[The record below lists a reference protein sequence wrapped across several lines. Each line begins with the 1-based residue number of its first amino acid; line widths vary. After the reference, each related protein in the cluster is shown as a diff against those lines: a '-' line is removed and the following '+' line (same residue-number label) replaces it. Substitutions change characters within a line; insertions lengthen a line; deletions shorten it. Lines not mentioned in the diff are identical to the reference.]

1 MSTHEVPS
9 SAEEGVQANSLLASI
24 AGGIRIPERSES
36 ERRGWLV
43 AWLVALILHAVLLLG
58 VVWLRVPVAA
68 SPAIPEQ
75 QVVHVMLSPDA
86 TQPQSPS
93 QPRAFTE
100 LPKDRADS
108 PPKKADLLSNVTS
121 RARDREPG
129 GDSDLPRNQGEA
141 DAALIP
147 LEKQDAP
154 AQPPSAPAAQ
164 RSEPVTPREQAL
176 ERANARGR
184 ESQADARAES
194 TAMAQRILAPPRML
208 SEGAI
213 RVNPGSLGGADFQQP
228 GMDSD
233 GNAGLTGDV
242 SLNTTAW
249 EYAPWMERFG
259 RQLMDHW
266 VAPLVYSMG
275 VLKEGGW
282 CTLEV
287 EISRS
292 GEILRLDVLD
302 RQGHYSLTQAAVSAV
317 RSVGPTEKLPADF
330 PEKTLILRLRMIYP
344 RIRPR

>member
-9 SAEEGVQANSLLASI
+9 GAEEGERAKSPWSRI
-24 AGGIRIPERSES
+24 ADRFRIPDRSDPD
-36 ERRGWLV
+36 RRGWLV
-43 AWLVALILHAVLLLG
+43 AWAVALLLHALLIL
-58 VVWLRVPVAA
+58 VILWLRVPVAA
-68 SPAIPEQ
+68 SARIPEA
-75 QVVHVMLSPDA
+75 QVMHVTLSPEA
-86 TQPQSPS
+86 TPPEP
-93 QPRAFTE
+93 PRAFTE

-129 GDSDLPRNQGEA
+129 GDSDRPRNRGES
-141 DAALIP
+141 DAAVVP
-147 LEKQDAP
+147 LDEQAS
-154 AQPPSAPAAQ
+154 AQPPSAAAAQ
-164 RSEPVTPREQAL
+164 RSPPAEPREPAL
-176 ERANARGR
+176 ERADSRGQDSR
-184 ESQADARAES
+184 ADARAES
-194 TAMAQRILAPPRML
+194 TMVARSILTPPRML
-208 SEGAI
+208 SEGVI
-213 RVNPGSLGGADFQQP
+213 RVNPGSLGGADIRQP

-233 GNAGLTGDV
+233 DNAGLTGDV

-282 CTLEV
+282 CVLEV

-292 GEILRLDVLD
+292 GDILRLDVLD
-302 RQGHYSLTQAAVSAV
+302 KQGHYSLTQAAVSAV
-317 RSVGPTEKLPADF
+317 RSLAPVEKLPADF
-330 PEKTLILRLRMIYP
+330 PEKTLVLRLRMIYP